1 MSSSPDSFLSSSSLC
16 SFIVAL
22 SSSCGSCFS
31 ELVQASLQEFVAGKS
46 QEETEGA
53 ANSGDDRVEV
63 EKQVLFLDRH
73 HQILVEKVDETRS
86 VLADCGSVFPER
98 HSGSICDVGSANMVH
113 SPLLKD
119 VLVL

>member
-1 MSSSPDSFLSSSSLC
+1 MSSSPDSFLSSSSLY
-16 SFIVAL
+16 SFILAL
-22 SSSCGSCFS
+22 PSSCGSRFS
-31 ELVQASLQEFVAGKS
+31 ELVQASLHEFVAGKS

-73 HQILVEKVDETRS
+73 HQILIEKVDETRS
-86 VLADCGSVFPER
+86 VLADCGSVFPDR
-98 HSGSICDVGSANMVH
+98 HIGSICGVGSANTVH